1 MGNPWGTKRAMFLER
16 RIKGPICTTYFLVR
30 LRVLAAL
37 WGIACLLAC
46 SAHAGPQVNPAVPSA
61 EPSTNAGSPASLP
74 PEVSGPPAGYRL
86 GPEDVFNVLVV
97 NEPELTTVARV
108 GRDGFI
114 EMPLVGRIKA
124 SGLTVEEL
132 TRKIEEA
139 LRSGYLANPDVQI
152 ILQQYRQDVVHL
164 FGQVGTPGPFRLTH
178 GDTLLEVISKA
189 GGFTPIAK
197 RKAVR
202 ILRKEGDRTR
212 VIVVNVRRIL
222 DEGRLEEDVP
232 LMPGDVVIVPER
244 FF

>member
-1 MGNPWGTKRAMFLER
+1 MRFLA
-16 RIKGPICTTYFLVR
+16 GFCVFVCLV
-30 LRVLAAL
+30 
-37 WGIACLLAC
+37 AC
-46 SAHAGPQVNPAVPSA
+46 SAHAGSRVDPEVSPQSA
-61 EPSTNAGSPASLP
+61 EADAGHAPSEPA
-74 PEVSGPPAGYRL
+74 EASGPPAGYRL

-97 NEPELTTVARV
+97 GEPELTTVARV

-114 EMPLVGRIKA
+114 EMPLVGRIQA
-124 SGLTVEEL
+124 GGLTVDEL
-132 TRKIEEA
+132 ARRIEEA
-139 LRSGYLANPDVQI
+139 LRAGYLANPDVQI

-197 RKAVR
+197 RKAVK

>member
-1 MGNPWGTKRAMFLER
+1 MSVKRRLEEP
-16 RIKGPICTTYFLVR
+16 GLLLR
-30 LRVLAAL
+30 LRADLGILVAL
-37 WGIACLLAC
+37 MCL
-46 SAHAGPQVNPAVPSA
+46 
-61 EPSTNAGSPASLP
+61 GSPAGCATHVDSLQTQELSQAALETGTATGP
-74 PEVSGPPAGYRL
+74 AEPRETSGPPAGYRL

-97 NEPELTTVARV
+97 GEPELTTVARV
-108 GRDGFI
+108 GRDGFV
-114 EMPLVGRIKA
+114 EMPLVGRILA
-124 SGLTVEEL
+124 AGLTVEEL
-132 TRKIEEA
+132 TERIEEA
-139 LRSGYLANPDVQI
+139 LRGGYLANPDVQI

-202 ILRKEGDRTR
+202 ILRKEGDHTR

>member
-1 MGNPWGTKRAMFLER
+1 M
-16 RIKGPICTTYFLVR
+16 
-30 LRVLAAL
+30 
-37 WGIACLLAC
+37 
-46 SAHAGPQVNPAVPSA
+46 
-61 EPSTNAGSPASLP
+61 STNAGVPASQAP
-74 PEVSGPPAGYRL
+74 VEASGPPAGYRL

-114 EMPLVGRIKA
+114 EMPLVGRIQA

-132 TRKIEEA
+132 THRIEEA

>member
-1 MGNPWGTKRAMFLER
+1 MFFER
-16 RIKGPICTTYFLVR
+16 RLEGPICTVHFLKR

-46 SAHAGPQVNPAVPSA
+46 SAHAGPQVDPAAPSA
-61 EPSTNAGSPASLP
+61 EMSTNAGVPASQAP
-74 PEVSGPPAGYRL
+74 VEASGPPAGYRL

-114 EMPLVGRIKA
+114 EMPLVGRIQA

-132 TRKIEEA
+132 THRIEEA

>member
-1 MGNPWGTKRAMFLER
+1 MLFER
-16 RIKGPICTTYFLVR
+16 RIEGFYFQPRILVAMR
-30 LRVLAAL
+30 LLAAFS
-37 WGIACLLAC
+37 GIVCLVAC
-46 SAHAGPQVNPAVPSA
+46 SAHTGSLVDSAISPPGTEADAGLAPSEPAEASA
-61 EPSTNAGSPASLP
+61 
-74 PEVSGPPAGYRL
+74 PPAGYRL

-97 NEPELTTVARV
+97 GEPELTTVARV

-114 EMPLVGRIKA
+114 EMPLVGRIQA
-124 SGLTVEEL
+124 GGLTVDEL
-132 TRKIEEA
+132 TQRIEEA
-139 LRSGYLANPDVQI
+139 LRAGYLANPDVQI

-202 ILRKEGDRTR
+202 ILRREGDRTR
-212 VIVVNVRRIL
+212 VIVVDVRRIL
-222 DEGRLEEDVP
+222 DEGKLEEDIP

>member
-1 MGNPWGTKRAMFLER
+1 MGVRWGFRRAMVLER
-16 RIKGPICTTYFLVR
+16 GFQGPIFTIRWLKR
-30 LRVLAAL
+30 LRVLAAFC
-37 WGIACLLAC
+37 GVACLLAC
-46 SAHAGPQVNPAVPSA
+46 SAHAGSQVDPMAPIDES
-61 EPSTNAGSPASLP
+61 STNDGISASESPEA
-74 PEVSGPPAGYRL
+74 SGPPAGYRL
-86 GPEDVFNVLVV
+86 GPEDVFNILVV
-97 NEPELTTVARV
+97 GEPELTTIARV

-114 EMPLVGRIKA
+114 EIPLVGRIQA
-124 SGLTVEEL
+124 GGLTVEEL

-232 LMPGDVVIVPER
+232 LLPGDVVIVPER

>member
-1 MGNPWGTKRAMFLER
+1 MSYKRRLEDPALLFR
-16 RIKGPICTTYFLVR
+16 
-30 LRVLAAL
+30 L
-37 WGIACLLAC
+37 WGGLTILGVLWC
-46 SAHAGPQVNPAVPSA
+46 VPCFCGCAAQADSILT
-61 EPSTNAGSPASLP
+61 PGDSSLG
-74 PEVSGPPAGYRL
+74 SGPTDTAVARSGLVEGAAPPTGYRL

-97 NEPELTTVARV
+97 GEPELTTVARV

-114 EMPLVGRIKA
+114 EMPLVGRILA
-124 SGLTVEEL
+124 AGLTVEEL
-132 TRKIEEA
+132 TQRIEEA
-139 LRSGYLANPDVQI
+139 LRAGYLANPDVQI

-178 GDTLLEVISKA
+178 GDTLVEVISKA

-222 DEGRLEEDVP
+222 DEGRLEEDVA
-232 LMPGDVVIVPER
+232 LQPGDVVIVPER

>member
-1 MGNPWGTKRAMFLER
+1 MLFER
-16 RIKGPICTTYFLVR
+16 RLEGFCFKRP
-30 LRVLAAL
+30 VLAAIGVL
-37 WGIACLLAC
+37 AAFSGIVCLVAC
-46 SAHAGPQVNPAVPSA
+46 SAHAGAQDDSAISPSRTEADAGLAPSEPAEASA
-61 EPSTNAGSPASLP
+61 
-74 PEVSGPPAGYRL
+74 PPAGYRL

-97 NEPELTTVARV
+97 GEPELTTVARV
-108 GRDGFI
+108 GRDGYI
-114 EMPLVGRIKA
+114 EIPLVGRIQA
-124 SGLTVEEL
+124 GGLTVEEL
-132 TRKIEEA
+132 TQRIEEA
-139 LRSGYLANPDVQI
+139 LRAGYLANPDVQI

-202 ILRKEGDRTR
+202 ILRREGDRTR
-212 VIVVNVRRIL
+212 VIVVDVRRIL
-222 DEGRLEEDVP
+222 DEGKLEEDIP